1 MFRVLLPTA
10 VISSAMLLPV
20 TSRTEPLTELKSLN
34 LEVPTSNMMLP
45 AGPGSDVANNN
56 CLTCHS
62 ADHMLNQPP
71 LPKATWEEV
80 VTKMIS
86 AYKAPITSKD
96 AAVIVEYLTNTKGTK
111 SGG

>member
-1 MFRVLLPTA
+1 
-10 VISSAMLLPV
+10 
-20 TSRTEPLTELKSLN
+20 
-34 LEVPTSNMMLP
+34 
-45 AGPGSDVANNN
+45 
-56 CLTCHS
+56 
-62 ADHMLNQPP
+62 MLNQPP

-80 VTKMIS
+80 VTKMIN